1 MDDGFQMQ
9 LFGRQNRKAMAQ
21 IKAHLMA
28 EHGQSAGAG
37 AIIAL
42 HAVVQHML
50 KQVKI
55 LLHSPNVPFSM
66 KDSQRALPPH
76 C

>member
-1 MDDGFQMQ
+1 MDYRFQMQ

-21 IKAHLMA
+21 VKTHLMA

-37 AIIAL
+37 SVVAL
-42 HAVVQHML
+42 YAMVQHML
-50 KQVKI
+50 KQFKV
-55 LLHSPNVPFSM
+55 LPHMPSVPFWTE
-66 KDSQRALPPH
+66 DSQRALLPH